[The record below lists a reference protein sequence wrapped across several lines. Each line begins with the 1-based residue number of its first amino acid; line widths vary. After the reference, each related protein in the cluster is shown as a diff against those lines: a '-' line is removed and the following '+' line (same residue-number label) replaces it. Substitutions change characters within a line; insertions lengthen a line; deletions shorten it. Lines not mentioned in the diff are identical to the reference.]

1 MSDQQTRVKLE
12 MLERTVLE
20 LGSELYHLKGT
31 MARNQQTHESF
42 LSIIKGLKQLL
53 DEKGLITLD
62 DFDAAVELGQAL
74 EAFNSPA
81 AHAYDGELDKG
92 KKSGH

>member
-1 MSDQQTRVKLE
+1 MSDQVRLKME
-12 MLERTVLE
+12 MLERTMLE

-31 MARNQQTHESF
+31 VAKNQQTHESF

-62 DFDAAVELGQAL
+62 DFDAAIELGQAL

-81 AHAYDGELDKG
+81 GHAHEGELDKG